1 MFYFSC
7 GPALLASAWGR
18 LFLIEPE
25 CVRTRAASAI
35 DLLTSRVE
43 TETSYRF
50 AIRYAFG
57 VQVTVTSRMS
67 ALFTVPEPFVTTQIW
82 ESGCTGTVTL

>member
-7 GPALLASAWGR
+7 GPALLASASGR
-18 LFLIEPE
+18 LFLIEPQ

-35 DLLTSRVE
+35 DLPVSRVE

-50 AIRYAFG
+50 AIRYTLG
-57 VQVTVTSRMS
+57 VQVTVTLRMS
-67 ALFTVPEPFVTTQIW
+67 ELRTVPEPLVTTQIW